1 MLIQQ
6 NRRSLCLI
14 LTHPTQRGLQ
24 KCITENGGFFQ
35 KQGKRIT
42 DKKAKNQ
49 KDNSVK
55 SRECITKKPVIR
67 P

>member
-1 MLIQQ
+1 MLIPQ
-6 NRRSLCLI
+6 NRRAPCPI
-14 LTHPTQRGLQ
+14 LTHPTQLGLQ

-42 DKKAKNQ
+42 DKKAQNQ

-55 SRECITKKPVIR
+55 SRKCITKKPVIR